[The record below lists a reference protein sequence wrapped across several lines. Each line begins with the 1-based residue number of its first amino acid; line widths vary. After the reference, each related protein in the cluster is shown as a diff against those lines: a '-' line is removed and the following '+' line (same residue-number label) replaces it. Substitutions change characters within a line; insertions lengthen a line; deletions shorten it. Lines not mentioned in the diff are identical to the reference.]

1 MMNLKEAKAECE
13 RWFAYL
19 ESQKERS
26 LQFQKLAAKRRKGE
40 IGLEEARRIQRN
52 LDNSIRVFDGAK
64 LEIAVK
70 TLLKHVK
77 E

>member
-1 MMNLKEAKAECE
+1 MMNLKEAREECE

-26 LQFQKLAAKRRKGE
+26 LNFQKLAALRRKNK
-40 IGLEEARRIQRN
+40 ISLEEARRQQRQF
-52 LDNSIRVFDGAK
+52 DNSIYVYDGAK

-77 E
+77 G

>member
-26 LQFQKLAAKRRKGE
+26 LQFQKLAAKRRNNE
-40 IGLEEARRIQRN
+40 ISLEEARRVQRN